1 MADRGPLVHLDAR
14 AAAEARRRGQDPHEL
29 DRCIKLVLRSV
40 YASLPA
46 TPVVA
51 AARLAA
57 LPGADPSG
65 EDRLSALPFAL
76 LRDIASRLPIKD
88 AARTAAL
95 SRRWRP
101 VWRCSPLVFAD
112 AHLLPGLRAPAGL
125 RAATPGLVAAA
136 SRVLAA
142 HPGPFRA
149 VHLVFA
155 HMDAHQRQ
163 LARWART
170 LADKGVQELVLVN
183 RPSPLDVPLP
193 AALLDAAALTRLYL
207 GVWRFPDTS
216 ALPRRAAPPFPHLRE
231 LVLCC
236 VVMEHRDL
244 DFLLAGSP
252 VLEALG
258 ILGSR
263 NPLRLR
269 LAGQRLRCVQVCVSY
284 VESIAVVDAPN
295 LERLFLSGAWTHNGS
310 CIRVRIGK
318 APKLRLLG
326 YLQPGVHMLEIR
338 DTVITAGIRASPSS
352 MAPNVKILGLNVR
365 FGVQND
371 AKMLPVFL
379 KCFRNVENLYILSEK
394 SKEVTSKLN
403 LKFWQE
409 SGPIESM
416 RSSIKAITF
425 REFRGEQ
432 SELVFLKFF
441 FQSAQVL
448 KNAVIVTSNGAFKS
462 IMEVISKVLAL
473 APAPGSWGSKC
484 KLTVC
489 EGKDPEGGG
498 LWNFQTGFDFSVSD
512 PFAYH

>member
-1 MADRGPLVHLDAR
+1 MADREPLVHLDAR
-14 AAAEARRRGQDPHEL
+14 AAAEARRRGQDPYEL
-29 DRCIKLVLRSV
+29 DRCTMVVLHHV
-40 YASLPA
+40 YTSLPA
-46 TPVVA
+46 TPVDA
-51 AARLAA
+51 AACLAA
-57 LPGADPSG
+57 LPGPDPSG
-65 EDRLSALPFAL
+65 EDRLSVLPFAL
-76 LRDIASRLPIKD
+76 LHGIASGLPIKD
-88 AARTAAL
+88 AAL
-95 SRRWRP
+95 SHRWRP

-112 AHLLPGLRAPAGL
+112 AHLLPGVPEGL
-125 RAATPGLVAAA
+125 HAATPGLVAAA

-142 HPGPFRA
+142 HPGLFRS
-149 VHLVFA
+149 VHLVFG

-193 AALLDAAALTRLYL
+193 AALTRLYL
-207 GVWRFPDTS
+207 GVWKFPI
-216 ALPRRAAPPFPHLRE
+216 
-231 LVLCC
+231 VLCC
-236 VVMEHRDL
+236 VIMEHRDL
-244 DFLLAGSP
+244 DCLLAESP

-310 CIRVRIGK
+310 CIRLRIGK

-379 KCFRNVENLYILSEK
+379 KCFPNVENLYILSER

-473 APAPGSWGSKC
+473 APTPGSWGSKC

-512 PFAYH
+512 PFSYH